1 MRIMVIADE
10 ESSWLWDHFEK
21 EKLAGVDLIISCGD
35 LHPHYLSFLTT
46 FTSAPVLYVHG
57 NHDDKYE
64 QVPPEGCT
72 CIEDQIFVYEGIR
85 ILGLGGSMRYRPGT
99 NQYTEREMKKSVSK
113 LWFPLLRRGGFD
125 ILVTHSPAYQ
135 LGDGRDLPHQGFR
148 TFVDLMDKYHPRY
161 LLHGHVHLT
170 YGRSVKRFDK
180 YGDTTII
187 NGYERFVFDYE
198 ADEPSS
204 LKYGIEP
211 GSPNPFA

>member
-21 EKLAGVDLIISCGD
+21 EKLEGIDLIISCGD
-35 LHPHYLSFLTT
+35 LHPHYLSFLAT

-64 QVPPEGCT
+64 RVPPEGCI
-72 CIEDQIFVYEGIR
+72 CIEDQIYVHEGIR
-85 ILGLGGSMRYRPGT
+85 ILGLGGSMRYRPGSH
-99 NQYTEREMKKSVSK
+99 QYTEQEMHRRVRRLRFK
-113 LWFPLLRRGGFD
+113 LLWKRGFD
-125 ILVTHSPAYQ
+125 ILVTHAPAYE

-148 TFVDLMDKYHPRY
+148 AFVKLLDKYHPRY
-161 LLHGHVHLT
+161 FLHGHVHLT

-180 YGDTTII
+180 YGETQII

-198 ADEPSS
+198 DEMPSS
-204 LKYGIEP
+204 LKFGKEP
-211 GSPNPFA
+211 GKP